1 MILLGLAGSP
11 GSGRDRISNHLV
23 VAHNWAQYRM
33 INPVRRILEEGIG
46 VPAFLFLPGNR
57 QDSLLNNM
65 PCPAALE
72 DSLYAWGIGQNPE
85 MWRALAA
92 KYIREEAF
100 AAIEQPPGVVISD
113 VSESDCEWIRKN
125 GGTIWHCQSIDK
137 PDHPG
142 VSRWV
147 DDEITLVT
155 HPGQDVGPLVDVQL
169 RETLALY
176 VAK

>member
-1 MILLGLAGSP
+1 MILLGLAGNP
-11 GSGRDRISNHLV
+11 GSGRDRIANHLV

-33 INPVRRILEEGIG
+33 VTPVRHMLEHHLG
-46 VPAFLFLPGNR
+46 VESYLFLPGNR
-57 QDSLLNNM
+57 QESLRSGM

-72 DSLYAWGIGQNPE
+72 ESLYQWGLGQNPD

-92 KYIREEAF
+92 QYIRQEAY
-100 AAIEQPPGVVISD
+100 AAIDQPSGIVISD
-113 VSESDCEWIRKN
+113 VDESDSEWIRAN

-147 DDEITLVT
+147 DDEITLIT